1 MKLELLD
8 NKHVQ
13 DISAQLEKFVVGLA
27 SFHAA
32 ALHTLDPPDTR
43 PLFPIEMDL
52 SQSAFQYKSTTPLQV
67 SPQKNN
73 LVHIELNVKG
83 IHLFSSFST
92 LLNYEYNISFLE

>member
-13 DISAQLEKFVVGLA
+13 DISAQLEKFVGGLA

-32 ALHTLDPPDTR
+32 ALLTLDPPNTR

-52 SQSAFQYKSTTPLQV
+52 SRSAFQYKSTTPLQV
-67 SPQKNN
+67 STQENI
-73 LVHIELNVKG
+73 LI
-83 IHLFSSFST
+83 
-92 LLNYEYNISFLE
+92 LLNLNI